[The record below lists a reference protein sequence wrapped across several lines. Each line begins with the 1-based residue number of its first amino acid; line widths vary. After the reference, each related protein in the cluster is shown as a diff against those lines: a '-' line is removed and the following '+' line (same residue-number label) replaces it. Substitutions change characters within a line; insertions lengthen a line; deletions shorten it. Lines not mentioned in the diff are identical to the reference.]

1 MLRVRLLG
9 TVGAELDGRHIEP
22 PPSRRAWALLAW
34 LALHPGG
41 HDRGTLAARFWPDVL
56 DASARASLRSA
67 VWALRRALGPGAEAQ
82 LVATRERVG
91 LDPAAGLSV
100 DALEFEALL
109 AGGRPAE
116 ALALGDGELL
126 AGLPDEWAAQAREAH
141 RERVLEAHEALAAAG
156 DAAAAL
162 RHTRAQVALDP
173 LGEESHR
180 RLMRR
185 LVAAGDR
192 PAALAVYARFAE

>member
-91 LDPAAGLSV
+91 LEPAAGLSV

-109 AGGRPAE
+109 AAGRPAK

-126 AGLPDEWAAQAREAH
+126 AGLPDDWAAQAREAH
-141 RERVLEAHEALAAAG
+141 RERVLEAHEALAAAAEAAG
-156 DAAAAL
+156 DAAEAL
-162 RHTRAQVALDP
+162 RRTRAQVALDP

-192 PAALAVYARFAE
+192 PAALAVYA